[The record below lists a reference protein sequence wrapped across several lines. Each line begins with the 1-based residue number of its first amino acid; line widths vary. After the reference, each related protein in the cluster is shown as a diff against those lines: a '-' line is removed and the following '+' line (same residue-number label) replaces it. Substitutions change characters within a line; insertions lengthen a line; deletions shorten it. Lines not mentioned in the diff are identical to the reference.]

1 MKIKICCLQ
10 ETEIQQ
16 GFPENILNCGDFN
29 LELENNTEKKRV
41 GIYLHKD
48 TNYVRRNDL
57 EEANSHVVIVDIG
70 QGARAHAV

>member
-16 GFPENILNCGDFN
+16 GFPENILNCGNFN
-29 LELENNTEKKRV
+29 LELEINREKRRV

-48 TNYVRRNDL
+48 INYIRRSDL
-57 EEANSHVVIVDIG
+57 EEVDRYIVIIDVIAD
-70 QGARAHAV
+70 VSD